1 MPEDIIRFIQSK
13 DRFAITSHAR
23 PDGDSIASALGL
35 AFALEK
41 LGKTAHIFNADAPPR
56 PYASLPGIDK
66 ILVTQSVEDDYDAL
80 FILECNNLE
89 RTGLAGL
96 DNYFLINIDHHPKTE
111 PYGNLNWM
119 DPQAAAVGEMIYR
132 LIKEL
137 EVPLSP
143 EISINLY
150 VAILTDTGSFQYSN
164 TRSSTFNVASDL
176 AAHGADPATIAQT
189 VYMTQPYSRIE
200 LLGRLLNTLELH
212 SSEQIALITLTPEML
227 TATGASRDD
236 TEGFVNYPLSIDSV
250 LLAAFIREEEK
261 DLYRVSLRSKKGLDV
276 RSVAE
281 EFGGGGH
288 KIAAGLS
295 IQGSFQEARDKI
307 ISGLERLLE
316 QS

>member
-1 MPEDIIRFIQSK
+1 MPEDIIRFIRSK